1 MLKRLIPILIAIA
14 ILMSSIVSADGFRE
28 KEDNINLL
36 IIHSKDSSNYLGV
49 YQNYNQSLIP
59 NLKLESISIDR
70 VGNMDLSKYHIVY
83 LDKSIK
89 GKDDFKANK
98 HMLMSYVRNGGYLF
112 LENSFYDE
120 FPKEFI
126 GVSGFE
132 KLENFPTYVKYPEV
146 KENFKGIQELFKT
159 FHDEINSFYDPN
171 TLNSLNLGVGFVPS
185 TAKPLAA
192 SGELTLLGINN
203 VGSGC
208 VFLSSGIIPNED
220 FITGFDMKAKD
231 KSQSY
236 FNYTFATGN
245 YLFRNEFVS
254 TVSKEIYGY
263 SVEKVLGTYG
273 RPAMA
278 WQNHFEVLSAVKNGS
293 MEKWI
298 DVLKEYDE
306 IPSYSLA
313 RSLFEWGSWKESI
326 IAHTNVGTTGKPAF
340 IGEEENSHYST
351 GKHLETEK
359 DYVSIATYPQYKNLY
374 AEIELPY
381 RAYPDLGDL
390 NGDGTLDIV
399 SGSANGY
406 AYVFLGKEDGEGL
419 QYENREF
426 LNGENEKPINVG
438 SYSAPILYDLN
449 RDGKLDLIVGNK
461 NGQIIS
467 FINIGD
473 MEFKKDKI
481 LLEEKNFQNVSPTI
495 GDLDGDGVEDLVLG
509 NSKGELYFYKGK
521 KNKDGLVFDKK
532 GMKFNVKLD
541 SYSAPR
547 IVDYDGDGK
556 VEIVVGSKDGYIK
569 VYKNR
574 FPKLVDSGYIE
585 GKTLNPFKN
594 KNLWGGYYS
603 VPAFGDINKDGRIDL
618 LVGQIE
624 FGLPKPIDSSIF
636 PYKKQLENAIDYANK
651 NYIEFYPHTYFH
663 SYKSYTQERKEL
675 ELHKE
680 AFEYYGIPWEN
691 QGTNQHTWRINNISP
706 TQSFHSEIQEGIKWN
721 SGFRPS
727 QKAGEPSLSRD
738 YIWAMP
744 FYLSNGEKV
753 EDFILFNPAP
763 NIPIHESAYKSIS
776 SLDLPITYFYH
787 MEYAVQEE
795 KGLKDLR
802 YKASFLN
809 NLRNK
814 YDYNFMTENQMFEA
828 FSSVMNGDV
837 HISRVE
843 KDGKISFTFTPSNP
857 NENVLGI
864 KFEPGEALEDKD
876 FFVDGDIYIRK
887 GKNLYIG
894 LNRKVNLI
902 EGKVE
907 DSPHIERVN
916 VPVDIQ
922 YEEEYME
929 IKLKKK
935 GLQQVKIYAPKGIEV
950 LNEDFEIK
958 NEGNSYIFTRYGDE
972 TTLKLKLE

>member
-1 MLKRLIPILIAIA
+1 MKRLIPILIAIS
-14 ILMSSIVSADGFRE
+14 ILLSSIVSADGFRE
-28 KEDNINLL
+28 NEENINLL
-36 IIHSKDSSNYLGV
+36 IIYSKDSSNYLDV

-89 GKDDFKANK
+89 GKEDFNANK
-98 HMLMSYVRNGGYLF
+98 QRLMSYARNGGYLF

-126 GVSGFE
+126 GASQFK
-132 KLENFPTYVKYPEV
+132 KLEAFPANLKYPEV

-159 FHDEINSFYDPN
+159 FHSEINSFYDKN
-171 TLNSLNLGVGFVPS
+171 TLKGLNLGVGLVPS
-185 TAKPLAA
+185 TAKSLAI
-192 SGELTLLGINN
+192 SGELTLFGINN
-203 VGSGC
+203 VGNGC
-208 VFLSSGIIPNED
+208 VFLSSGIFPND
-220 FITGFDMKAKD
+220 NFITGFDMKAKD

-313 RSLFEWGSWKESI
+313 RSLFEWGNWKESI
-326 IAHTNVGTTGKPAF
+326 IAHINVGTAGKPAF
-340 IGEEENSHYST
+340 VGEEENSHYSS
-351 GKHLETEK
+351 GKHLETER

-390 NGDGTLDIV
+390 NGDGILDII

-406 AYVFLGKEDGEGL
+406 LYVFLGKKDGEGL

-426 LNGENEKPINVG
+426 LNNENEKPINVG

-449 RDGKLDLIVGNK
+449 GDGKLDLIVGNK
-461 NGQIIS
+461 NGQVIS

-473 MEFKKDKI
+473 MKFRKDKI
-481 LLEEKNFQNVSPTI
+481 LLEKKNFQNSSPTI

-521 KNKDGLVFDKK
+521 KDKDSVIFNKK

-556 VEIVVGSKDGYIK
+556 VEVAVGSANGYIK
-569 VYKNR
+569 VYKNG
-574 FPKLVDSGYIE
+574 FPKLIDSGYIE
-585 GKTLNPFKN
+585 GNTLNSFRN

-603 VPAFGDINKDGRIDL
+603 VPAFGDINRDGKIDL

-624 FGLPKPIDSSIF
+624 FGLPKAIDSSIF
-636 PYKKQLENAIDYANK
+636 PYKKQLQNAISYANK
-651 NYIEFYPHTYFH
+651 NYIDFYPHTYFH
-663 SYKSYTQERKEL
+663 NYKSYTQERKEL
-675 ELHKE
+675 ELHRE

-691 QGTNQHTWRINNISP
+691 PGTNQHTWRINNISP
-706 TQSFHSEIQEGIKWN
+706 TQSFHSEMKEGIKWN

-763 NIPIHESAYKSIS
+763 NIPIYESAYKSIS
-776 SLDLPITYFYH
+776 FLDLPITYFYH

-837 HISRVE
+837 YVSRVE
-843 KDGKISFTFTPSNP
+843 EDGKISFTFTPSNP

-864 KFEPGEALEDKD
+864 KFELGEALKDKE

-887 GKNLYIG
+887 GTNLYIG
-894 LNRKVNLI
+894 LNRKVNLT

-922 YEEEYME
+922 YEEEYMG
-929 IKLKKK
+929 IKFKEK